1 MQPTLRIRVQ
11 SQATPWS
18 QHLEAVSRLR
28 LELDMTE
35 AKNIGWFIL
44 TALAAALLGMA
55 IIMFGARQ

>member
-1 MQPTLRIRVQ
+1 MRIRVQ

-35 AKNIGWFIL
+35 AKTICWFIL
-44 TALAAALLGMA
+44 TAPAVTLLGVA